1 MKYLIVLLLLIL
13 TVNSRAQSADDILGV
28 WLTGEGNGHVEIYR
42 NGPKYQGKIVWL
54 KEPTDPKTGKPRT
67 DVNHPDQ
74 ANHTRPIL
82 GLVNLWGFTFKGKN
96 EYENGRVYDPKNGK
110 EYKCVMTLKDKD
122 HLDVRGYVGI
132 SMIGRTDR
140 WTRVK

>member
-1 MKYLIVLLLLIL
+1 MKQMMILIL
-13 TVNSRAQSADDILGV
+13 LVLTAGAQAQNADDIIGV
-28 WLTGEGNGHVEIYR
+28 WLTGEGNGHVEIYK
-42 NGPKYQGKIVWL
+42 NGAKYQGRIVWL
-54 KEPTDPKTGKPRT
+54 KEPTDPKTGKART
-67 DVNHPDQ
+67 DINHPDK
-74 ANHTRPIL
+74 ANHNRPIL
-82 GLVNLWGFTFKGKN
+82 RLVNLWGFTHKGKN

-132 SMIGRTDR
+132 SMIGRTDK